1 MHHTS
6 LTFLF
11 IQIVNSA
18 FSYRFS
24 YRLSVLSRSLCLDFF
39 SVEEKERW
47 KPIREKKTLNVACF
61 VSLYFLLTSYK
72 KIFTAGRKCYSF
84 NMQVSVFIDVWR
96 LHATIPCVCVW
107 NWNCNLQPVGI
118 GRVFKRHAS
127 SYSIVFGSLQ
137 SLPCIFCRNQTKT
150 TPLHLTVSRSEQ
162 KTFQRWNMP
171 SLFKL
176 VWSSFFF
183 LPFKQFISS

>member
-96 LHATIPCVCVW
+96 LHAEIPCACVW
-107 NWNCNLQPVGI
+107 SYNFNLQPWELEE
-118 GRVFKRHAS
+118 FKRTRKL
-127 SYSIVFGSLQ
+127 VFNRFWKPFSLFLLF
-137 SLPCIFCRNQTKT
+137 SVQTK
-150 TPLHLTVSRSEQ
+150 P
-162 KTFQRWNMP
+162 
-171 SLFKL
+171 
-176 VWSSFFF
+176 
-183 LPFKQFISS
+183 